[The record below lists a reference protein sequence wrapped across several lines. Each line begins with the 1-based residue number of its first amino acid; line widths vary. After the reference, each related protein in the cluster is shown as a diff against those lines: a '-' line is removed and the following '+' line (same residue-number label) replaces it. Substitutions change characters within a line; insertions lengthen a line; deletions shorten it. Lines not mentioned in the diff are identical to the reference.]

1 MKKSVAA
8 IGLSLSLMLP
18 ACSFNP
24 APADNVSPVRA
35 CSYYEDEILDIDEE
49 GQCYET
55 DGNEGHG
62 LGMKWKKKKAKSVR
76 VDAPRTRQNTG
87 KTEGTRKST
96 PKKNK

>member
-62 LGMKWKKKKAKSVR
+62 LGMKWKKAKAKPVR
-76 VDAPRTRQNTG
+76 VDAPRTRQNTVRNQPQ
-87 KTEGTRKST
+87 KTVTR
-96 PKKNK
+96 PRIR